1 MLIRYLFHPLI
12 KFDNSPHITNFRVNN
27 NREKIQHLHVTRCNT
42 YDRNKMIPILDELNK
57 NDKNDIFEIKKASIQ
72 EKFGPEIAENVTEEL
87 ANDLLFLHR
96 WYILDK
102 ASTKEDRISL
112 RKHIK
117 SIYELNK
124 NVPEPLHKVLIDVL
138 IKNKAIED
146 I

>member
-12 KFDNSPHITNFRVNN
+12 KFDSSPPISNLRPNN
-27 NREKIQHLHVTRCNT
+27 IEKVKPLPLTRCNT

-57 NDKNDIFEIKKASIQ
+57 KDKDDIFEIRKVSIQ

-87 ANDLLFLHR
+87 VNDLLFLHR

-102 ASTKEDRISL
+102 VSTKEDRLNL

-124 NVPEPLHKVLIDVL
+124 NLPEPIHKLLIDVL
-138 IKNKAIED
+138 IKNNAIDD